1 MDKKFVENTDKR
13 IGLALGGGGARGLAH
28 IGVLKVFEREKIPIH
43 LMTGTSMGGV
53 IGALLAAGIPVK
65 DMEAEACNLGGRR
78 KQLKLVD
85 IELSK
90 SGLLKGERIYQL
102 LASYLGEELTFAD
115 LRIPLA
121 VIAVDYHTGGEV
133 VLKEGRIVDAIR
145 ATISVPG
152 AFVPVKR
159 GDLLLV
165 DGGVLNNVPVDVA
178 YDLGA
183 RAVIGVDVLPNFP
196 QDKSSEPLEALP
208 VKIPA
213 ISQSITE
220 IMHIQMIMISEMT
233 ELRLKCRP
241 PNVLIRPDL
250 PPKIGLFVGF
260 SYAKEAIAL
269 GEAAAEQALPQ
280 ILELVRNPS

>member
-1 MDKKFVENTDKR
+1 
-13 IGLALGGGGARGLAH
+13 
-28 IGVLKVFEREKIPIH
+28 
-43 LMTGTSMGGV
+43 
-53 IGALLAAGIPVK
+53 
-65 DMEAEACNLGGRR
+65 
-78 KQLKLVD
+78 
-85 IELSK
+85 
-90 SGLLKGERIYQL
+90 LLKGERIYQL
-102 LASYLGEELTFAD
+102 LVNYLGEELTFSD
-115 LRIPLA
+115 LQFPFA
-121 VIAVDYHTGGEV
+121 VTAVDFHTGREI
-133 VLKEGRIVDAIR
+133 VLKEGHIVDAVR

-152 AFVPVKR
+152 AFAPVKR

-183 RAVIGVDVLPNFP
+183 QAVIGVDVLPNFP
-196 QDKSSEPLEALP
+196 QEKPAEPLEALP

-250 PPKIGLFVGF
+250 PSSIGLFVGF
-260 SYAKEAIAL
+260 DHAQEAIAL
-269 GEAAAEQALPQ
+269 GEAAAEQALLQ
-280 ILELVRNPS
+280 IREIMTGS